1 MKEIIEKLDTIEA
14 TQVAKIEEVK
24 AEVSQTVES
33 IKAEMCEKVASLEA
47 KISEVQ
53 APAIVKTYKSLSHE
67 LNRSV
72 KEQLRDFYK
81 SDARIEKEVKLFE
94 SVDQYDAYMQEASD
108 LGNPAGYGSGYNVG
122 GRTGYDPMFVSLRQT
137 NPLRGVSRS
146 VATDGS
152 AYQFRAKTG
161 NAGAMWGYAIN
172 NNTSSGPNPT
182 TQNTNIWQLVLKDL
196 NTQFPVRTATL
207 DDIDGLEGNII
218 SDMLAEFGQAEGQS
232 MILNDD
238 QTNSPNTYGGTNG
251 LRGLNQYGFKGTF
264 TNGGVTPAL
273 YGSSGVATTD
283 GLSRITTYDQ
293 ITSNGTS
300 TTNNQ
305 ITYKDVINFIYALPN
320 QYWTESAKFMIN
332 PIQLQAIRGLT
343 DDQKRP
349 IYSDGLARNDGIV
362 GQLLGFDVV
371 VNKYVDGP
379 LDIGT
384 SPKEDLFPM
393 FFGDFQKGHCI
404 VDRLNMVLR
413 RYDQTQPGFI
423 TFYGEKRLASSVVDP
438 FALVAYRSTTTA
450 D

>member
-1 MKEIIEKLDTIEA
+1 MKEVIEKLDTIEA
-14 TQVAKIEEVK
+14 AQVAKIEEMKVEVATTVEAAK
-24 AEVSQTVES
+24 AEF
-33 IKAEMCEKVASLEA
+33 AEKVAALEA

-53 APAIVKTYKSLSHE
+53 APAIIPVYKSLTQE

-72 KEQLRDFYK
+72 KEQMRDFYK
-81 SDARIEKEVKLFE
+81 SGNKVEKEIKMFE
-94 SVDQYDAYMQEASD
+94 SVDQYDAYMKEDGSQ

-146 VATDGS
+146 VATEGS

-161 NAGAMWGYAIN
+161 NAGARWGYQIQN
-172 NNTSSGPNPT
+172 NGVLT

-196 NTQFPVRTATL
+196 NCEFPVRTATL

-218 SDMLAEFGQAEGQS
+218 SDMMAEFGQVEAQS
-232 MILNDD
+232 MILNND
-238 QTNSPNTYGGTNG
+238 QGSDTGYGGSNG
-251 LRGLNQYGFKGTF
+251 LRGLNQYGF
-264 TNGGVTPAL
+264 
-273 YGSSGVATTD
+273 YGSYVGGTVHAASYGTSGVASTD
-283 GLSRITTYDQ
+283 GLSTITTYDQ
-293 ITSNGTS
+293 ITTNGTS
-300 TTNNQ
+300 TTANN
-305 ITYKDVINFIYALPN
+305 ITYKDVINFIYSLPN
-320 QYWTESAKFMIN
+320 QYWTENAKFMIN

-349 IYSDGLARNDGIV
+349 IYVDGLARTDGIV

-371 VNKYVDGP
+371 VNKYCDTP
-379 LDIGT
+379 NDPGT
-384 SPKEDLFPM
+384 SPKADLYPM
-393 FFGDFQKGHCI
+393 FFGDFTKGHAI

-438 FALVAYRSTTTA
+438 FALVAYRSTHTA